1 MDGSAGERPLKGS
14 VKRVRDALAERG
26 HDFELTRFPQGT
38 RTSEEAAAAV
48 GCAVGQIAKSLVFR
62 GAGDG
67 RPVLVIASGANRV
80 DVEKVAAVAG
90 QGLERADAAFVRERT
105 GFAIGGVAPVG
116 HKEPPIIAIDAD
128 LLGYDEIWA
137 AAGAPDAVFRLDPR
151 RLPELTGGCVGDVKA
166 A

>member
-1 MDGSAGERPLKGS
+1 MMDGSAGERPLKGS

-26 HDFELTRFPQGT
+26 HDFELIRFPQGT

-48 GCAVGQIAKSLVFR
+48 GCAVAKSLVFR

-116 HKEPPIIAIDAD
+116 HKEPPIVAIDAD
-128 LLGYDEIWA
+128 LLGYHEIWA

-151 RLPELTGGCVGDVKA
+151 RLPELTGGRVGDVKA